1 MLVSG
6 SVRNQDT
13 SSGFSTKSG
22 GDFFG
27 FLNLSGGSTVIIAE
41 GKKIQFKKMSHH
53 VTIKPKSMFLLKR
66 MHVEYTISIYI
77 IYI

>member
-1 MLVSG
+1 M
-6 SVRNQDT
+6 
-13 SSGFSTKSG
+13 GFQPNPVG
-22 GDFFG
+22 IFLGD
-27 FLNLSGGSTVIIAE
+27 LNLSGGSTVIIAE

-77 IYI
+77 